1 MARYYK
7 TVTVSGVANEEALE
21 TLITS
26 TIVEPVHV
34 LKIYPYETTSTRQG
48 DAMIR
53 LYIEREKI
61 AEFPI
66 YMFQMSLDNKAYV
79 NVPTIELDH
88 DIPEGQSLIAG
99 VVSGSTAS
107 DITFIIEYEIRT

>member
-1 MARYYK
+1 MSKYYK

-26 TIVEPVHV
+26 TTVEPVRV
-34 LKIYPYETTSTRQG
+34 LKIYPYETTATRQG
-48 DAMIR
+48 DAFIR

-79 NVPTIELDH
+79 NVPEIDLEF

-99 VVSGSTAS
+99 VVSGSTPS
-107 DITFIIEYEIRT
+107 DITFIIEYEIRE